1 MLTPFLHQKT
11 EEHMKILAVGD
22 VYGTEGISCIEK
34 RLRSVRSETQADL
47 VIVNGEN
54 CAPGNGMD
62 VRGAQAIF
70 DAGADVI
77 TGGNHSLRQ
86 LSCHTFL
93 EDQPYVLRPL
103 NFPDAAPGKGYCIY
117 SGVYGYRIL
126 VINVQGQIYMNS
138 PVDNPFNG
146 VERLLT
152 RLKGQYDFAVCDFHG
167 EATSEKAAFAACF
180 DGRISAIWGTHT
192 HVQTADERVLPGGSG
207 FISDLGMCGVED
219 SIIGTRAEQVVKY
232 YKTHVRTRYEAAEGK
247 TVFCGCLFDIDP
259 SSGRCLSV
267 KRIRV

>member
-1 MLTPFLHQKT
+1 
-11 EEHMKILAVGD
+11 MKILAVGD

-70 DAGADVI
+70 EAGADVI

>member
-1 MLTPFLHQKT
+1 
-11 EEHMKILAVGD
+11 MKILAVGD
-22 VYGTEGISCIEK
+22 VYGIPGLDCIEK
-34 RLRSVRSETQADL
+34 HLRSVRSAYGVDM

-62 VRGAQAIF
+62 VRGGQAIL

-86 LSCHTFL
+86 LSCFSFL
-93 EDQPYVLRPL
+93 DDQPHVLRPH

-117 SGVYGYRIL
+117 TGMYGYRIL

-138 PVDNPFNG
+138 TVDNPFNAT
-146 VERLLT
+146 ERLLT
-152 RLKGQYDFAVCDFHG
+152 RLKGPYDFALCDFHG

-192 HVQTADERVLPGGSG
+192 HVQTADERVLPDGTG
-207 FISDLGMCGVED
+207 FITDLGMCGVEN
-219 SIIGTRAEQVVKY
+219 SIIGTRAEQVVKT
-232 YKTHVRTRYEAAEGK
+232 YKTHVHARYEAAEGK
-247 TVFCGCLFDIDP
+247 TVFCGCLFDVDP
-259 SSGRCLSV
+259 SSGKCLSV
-267 KRIRV
+267 QRIRVS

>member
-1 MLTPFLHQKT
+1 
-11 EEHMKILAVGD
+11 MKILAVGD

-70 DAGADVI
+70 EAGADVI

-117 SGVYGYRIL
+117 SGVYGYRVL

>member
-1 MLTPFLHQKT
+1 
-11 EEHMKILAVGD
+11 MKILAVGD
-22 VYGTEGISCIEK
+22 VYGVAGIACIEQ
-34 RLRSVRSETQADL
+34 RLRALRNQEGADL

-62 VRGAQAIF
+62 VRGAEAIL
-70 DAGADVI
+70 DSGADVI

-86 LSCHTFL
+86 LSCHSFL
-93 EDQPYVLRPL
+93 GDEPYVLRPL
-103 NFPDAAPGKGYCIY
+103 NFPDAAPRKGYCIY
-117 SGVYGYRIL
+117 SAVYGYRVL

-138 PVDNPFNG
+138 TVDNPFVG

-167 EATSEKAAFAACF
+167 EATSVKAAFAACV
-180 DGRISAIWGTHT
+180 DGKISAIWGTHT

-207 FISDLGMCGVED
+207 FISDLGMCGVEE
-219 SIIGTRAEQVVKY
+219 SIIGTRAAQVVKF
-232 YKTHVRTRYEAAEGK
+232 YKTGVHARYEAAEGR

-259 SSGRCLSV
+259 QSGRCLSV
-267 KRIRV
+267 KRIRI